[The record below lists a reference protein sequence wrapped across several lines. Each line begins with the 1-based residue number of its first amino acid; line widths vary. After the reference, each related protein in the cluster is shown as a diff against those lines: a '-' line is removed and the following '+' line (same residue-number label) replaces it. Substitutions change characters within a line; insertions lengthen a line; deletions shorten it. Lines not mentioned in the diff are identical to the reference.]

1 MILDFPIDNRKNKVF
16 SSYDK
21 SDLDVVYEFSKR
33 LVKEAQDLI
42 KGIVIFGSTVKKQNP
57 DPKSDIDVLVII
69 DDVKINITKEIMQT
83 FKIIVD
89 NIIAQV
95 SPKLHITTLKFS
107 TFWDYVRAGDPVAVN
122 ILRDGAPIIDYGFF
136 EPLQILL
143 FQGKIRPSYESI
155 WTYFNR
161 APKTLSNAK
170 WHILQGCLD
179 LYWAIIDSSHAV
191 LMRLG
196 HIPPSPEHVSD
207 MFNEKVVK
215 PGYLEKDM
223 VNTIRHFYRLAK
235 MIQHGEVRE
244 IKGNEFDTYEKEAS
258 NFVNICHDFINK
270 NQKY

>member
-1 MILDFPIDNRKNKVF
+1 MDFQINNRKDKVF

-21 SDLDVVYEFSKR
+21 TDIDLVYEFSKN
-33 LVKEAQDLI
+33 LLKEAQDFI
-42 KGIVIFGSTVKKQNP
+42 KGIVIFGSTVKKQAP
-57 DPKSDIDVLVII
+57 TPKSDIDVLVVI
-69 DDVKINITKEIMQT
+69 DDVKIELTTEIMQT

-89 NIIAQV
+89 NIIAKV

-107 TFWDYVRAGDPVAVN
+107 TFWEYVRVGDPVAVN

-143 FQGKIRPSYESI
+143 FQGRIRPTYESI

-170 WHILQGCLD
+170 WHIMQATLD
-179 LYWAIIDSSHAV
+179 LYWAVIDSSHAV

-215 PGYLEKDM
+215 PGYLDKHM
-223 VNTIRHFYRLAK
+223 VTSIRHFYRLAK
-235 MIQHGEVRE
+235 MIQHGEIRE
-244 IKGNEFDTYEKEAS
+244 IKGNEFDTYEKEARE
-258 NFVNICHDFINK
+258 FVDNCHDFINK
-270 NQKY
+270 NQNF